1 MRNLTV
7 GLMAYRLLSRVAT
20 PLAPVLL
27 RQRMLRGKED
37 PGRMAERLG
46 YTTLPRPDGTLIWIH
61 GASVGEALA
70 ALPLIEALT
79 SKPDRRILLTSGTV
93 SSAQV
98 LRQRLPQG
106 VLHQFAVIDTPAAVT
121 RFLDHWRPQIAL
133 FVDSEIWP
141 NVLIEAKRRNVL
153 LALVNGRMSERSF
166 TSWLRARRSARA
178 LMSAYDLCLVQDART
193 EERLRLLG
201 ATRVEVTGGLKAD
214 APVLPADPI
223 ALDRL
228 RQAIGGRPVFL
239 AAQTHPGE
247 EAIILAVHDR
257 LSQIFPQLLTIIVPR
272 HPERG
277 AELLALTGLRPTVH
291 RSTGELPHH
300 DTAIYLADTLGAL
313 GLFYRI
319 ARLAFVGGSLVPHG
333 GQNPL
338 EPARL
343 GCPVLAG
350 PFTENFSDAYGAV
363 FARQELGR
371 VDDAD
376 ALCAL
381 ATPFLGDARYAQQ
394 VGARAEA
401 GAGSLAGA
409 VALTTQAVE
418 NALHEAGLNARP

>member
-46 YTTLPRPDGTLIWIH
+46 YTTLPRPDGILIWIH
-61 GASVGEALA
+61 GASVGESLA
-70 ALPLIEALT
+70 ALPLIEPLIRT
-79 SKPDRRILLTSGTV
+79 PGRRVLLTSGTV

-106 VLHQFAVIDTPAAVT
+106 VLHQFAAIDTPAAVT

-141 NVLIEAKRRNVL
+141 NALIEAKRRNVL

-166 TSWLRARRSARA
+166 TSWLRARRSARV

-201 ATRVEVTGGLKAD
+201 ATKVEVTGGLKAD
-214 APVLPADPI
+214 APALPADPV
-223 ALDRL
+223 ALDSL
-228 RQAIGGRPVFL
+228 RQAINGRPVFL

-247 EAIILAVHDR
+247 EATIFAVHDR
-257 LSQIFPQLLTIIVPR
+257 LSETFPQLLTIIVPR
-272 HPERG
+272 HTERG
-277 AELLALTGLRPTVH
+277 AELLALSGLRPTA
-291 RSTGELPHH
+291 RRAAGELPRR
-300 DTAIYLADTLGAL
+300 DTAIYLADTMGEL
-313 GLFYRI
+313 GLFYRV

-350 PFTENFSDAYGAV
+350 PFTENFSDAYDTV
-363 FARQELGR
+363 FAMQKLGR
-371 VDDAD
+371 VDSAD
-376 ALCAL
+376 AICAL
-381 ATPFLGDARYAQQ
+381 ATPFLADARYAEQ

-401 GAGSLAGA
+401 AARSLAGA
-409 VALTTQAVE
+409 VALTTHAIE
-418 NALHEAGLNARP
+418 NALHKAGLDARP